1 MINKI
6 KNYLKKFYRIIIY
19 NIFFYKYGEIKGV
32 IYSDQDNRV
41 KVQSLELGNKHNYKI
56 YKITNGRLYTDRVHD
71 TAIILDNSIVSGPS
85 FQLRDNKNESAE
97 RNMILKKELLE
108 L

>member
-1 MINKI
+1 M
-6 KNYLKKFYRIIIY
+6 
-19 NIFFYKYGEIKGV
+19 
-32 IYSDQDNRV
+32 

-85 FQLRDNKNESAE
+85 FQLRDNKKWSAE
-97 RNMILKKELLE
+97 RNMIFEKGTTRIIKKEGQDTFTFNRRRRKR
-108 L
+108 